1 MLFLKLFFKN
11 LIMGGKY
18 LLVGAL
24 TIGLFLGIL
33 SLLTYHPVI
42 GIVIGCIIIFLAA
55 IIQNTYQ
62 DWQKEQFNAIKKKKE
77 HYEEKLISCV
87 KHWEKAENET
97 ECQYWAE
104 EKDCYCNLINESQDK
119 LKKLLEKMGKNK

>member
-11 LIMGGKY
+11 LMMAGKY
-18 LLVGAL
+18 LLAGAL

-42 GIVIGCIIIFLAA
+42 GIVIGCIIICLAI

-62 DWQKEQFNAIKKKKE
+62 DWQKEQFNIIKKKKE
-77 HYEEKLISCV
+77 HYEEKLLSCI
-87 KHWEKAENET
+87 KHRKQAENET
-97 ECQYWAE
+97 ERKYWTE
-104 EKDCYCNLINESQDK
+104 EKDRYCKLINESQDK
-119 LKKLLEKMGKNK
+119 LKKLLEKMEK